1 MGIKITV
8 FAENTVRGRIEAL
21 GEAGISFF
29 LETDSGNYLFDT
41 GRGHVILHN
50 ALVFRKDIR
59 SLKKIFVSHSHPDH
73 TGGLDKVLRLTGE
86 IEVMAHPDIF
96 LQRVRLR
103 DQQRV
108 PTGVPFTR
116 DYLEGMGARFH
127 LSREF
132 RPAAPDIYLT
142 GEIPRRT
149 SFETG
154 DYAGRFLIT
163 EGGWIPDPILDDQS
177 LVLDTPDGLVIV
189 LGCAHAGIVNT
200 ITHVLEKT
208 GKNRIR
214 AVLGGTHLAF
224 SAPEQLT
231 ASLQALKQ
239 FDIGRIGV
247 SHCTGLEASA
257 RVAQE
262 FEDRA
267 FYCNVGTALEF

>member
-1 MGIKITV
+1 MGTKITV
-8 FAENTVRGRIEAL
+8 LAENTVRGRIEAL

-41 GRGHVILHN
+41 GRGHVIVHN
-50 ALVFRKDIR
+50 ALVFRKDLG
-59 SLKKIFVSHSHPDH
+59 SLKKILLSHSHPDH

-96 LQRVRLR
+96 LQRVRMR
-103 DQQRV
+103 DRERV

-116 DYLEGMGARFH
+116 DYLEAMGARFH
-127 LSREF
+127 LSRDF
-132 RPAAPDIYLT
+132 DPVAPGICLT
-142 GEIPRRT
+142 GEVPRRT
-149 SFETG
+149 TFETG

-163 EGGWIPDPILDDQS
+163 EDGMIPDPILDDQS

-189 LGCAHAGIVNT
+189 LGCAHAGIVNI

-208 GKNRIR
+208 GNSRVR

-231 ASLQALKQ
+231 ASLEALKQ
-239 FDIGRIGV
+239 FDLGGIGV

-257 RVAQE
+257 RVAKE
-262 FEDRA
+262 FGDRA
-267 FYCNVGTALEF
+267 FYCNVGTILEF